1 MLLSLFLLIYHIVK
15 TQFFFCCLIF
25 ESRKDTKPMTSQLTR
40 KTESGFTLVELA
52 IVLMIIGLLIGGI
65 LRGQELMENA
75 RVTSTIQQTK
85 AYDGATT
92 TFRDAYAALPGDI
105 VSPSTRLANCTA
117 TPCSTAGNGDGLIAS
132 PAASGLIVTSKTGTY
147 TNASGSEN
155 NNFWIHLAT
164 THLISGINPTANNTT
179 ASWGQEFPAGK
190 IAGGFHVAQ
199 VNIAAASPAPAVNGI
214 FLVLRNNATGGVLNE
229 AAGVAAISPL
239 RAAQIDR
246 KLDDGLPQSGDVIGI
261 GSAACTGTA
270 YTETSEQ
277 RDCDLLI
284 RVQS

>member
-1 MLLSLFLLIYHIVK
+1 
-15 TQFFFCCLIF
+15 
-25 ESRKDTKPMTSQLTR
+25 MTSHLTR
-40 KTESGFTLVELA
+40 KAETGFTLVELA

-105 VSPSTRLANCTA
+105 ISPSTRLANCATG
-117 TPCSTAGNGDGLIAS
+117 TPCATAGNGNGLIDAFTGGGGIVTNL
-132 PAASGLIVTSKTGTY
+132 ASGTYGFGVGT
-147 TNASGSEN
+147 EN
-155 NNFWIHLAT
+155 SNYWVDLAT
-164 THLISGINPTANNTT
+164 THLISGVNPAANSGTP
-179 ASWGQEFPAGK
+179 SWGNEYPAGK

-199 VNIAAASPAPAVNGI
+199 VNVAAVGTVPAINGL
-214 FLVLRNNATGGVLNE
+214 FLVLRNNANSGSLSSETTGL
-229 AAGVAAISPL
+229 AAISPL

-246 KLDDGLPQSGDVIGI
+246 KLDDGVPNSGDVLGI
-261 GSAACTGTA
+261 GTANCTGVTVA
-270 YTETSEQ
+270 GQSGLSYGETSEL

-284 RVQS
+284 RVQN